1 MSTDKPSLKT
11 LDIPP
16 PSDFFVSV
24 PLYRVHKFAYEADSE
39 VLKVTKFHGTLD
51 LYCPK
56 CQQNVVFISESADRM
71 RHATPYIGG
80 GNGQP
85 DVPRVS
91 PGHITVK
98 FFCSRNHHHVLTFFF
113 SVEKDFEAEEI
124 RLTKVGQDPSQA
136 TLSTAE
142 LRKYRKILGE
152 ERFGELNRAVG
163 LATHGV
169 GIGSFIYLRRIF
181 ERLVEDAHQHAAQ
194 GSDWDEELYFK
205 SRVDQRIDLLQNH
218 LPGFL
223 VENRKIYGILSKG
236 VHELSEQDCLAH
248 FDVLKG
254 SIELILDQ
262 KIEEQERRS
271 KAGKLSNA
279 INTIAG
285 KLKS

>member
-1 MSTDKPSLKT
+1 MSTNKPSVKT
-11 LDIPP
+11 PDIPL
-16 PSDFFVSV
+16 PSDFFIAA
-24 PLYRVHKFAYEADSE
+24 PLYRVHHFAYEADGE

-51 LYCPK
+51 LYCSH
-56 CQQNVVFISESADRM
+56 CRQTVVFISESADRM
-71 RHATPYIGG
+71 RHAIPYPG

-85 DVPRVS
+85 ETPRVPS
-91 PGHITVK
+91 GHVVVK

-113 SVEKDFEAEEI
+113 LVEKDYDAQEI

-136 TLSTAE
+136 NLSTAE

-152 ERFGELNRAVG
+152 ERFGEFNRAVG

-181 ERLVEDAHQHAAQ
+181 EHLIEDAHQHAAQ
-194 GSDWDEELYFK
+194 GNGWDEDLYFK
-205 SRVDQRIDLLQNH
+205 SRVDQKIDLLQND
-218 LPGFL
+218 LPIFL

-262 KIEEQERRS
+262 KIEEQEQQS
-271 KAGKLSNA
+271 KAAKLSSA